1 MAIYETLSAQTRT
14 IRSNSRSSRIG
25 AFRVRP
31 IRSMFKMRTAPD
43 RSEAVAAEAFRASV
57 RRARLRPVC
66 SAITKIKSLVS
77 KLFRCINPA
86 QKESMNS
93 AGDTIA
99 TYCMQTGSQYYT
111 MARFAMHAQCVPVC
125 GNLFHHAVEMLLKGG
140 LARKRPLSDLKDNM
154 GHNLKVLWREFKLE
168 FPDRTLRRHD
178 KTISSLNKFED
189 IRYPDPIKVPST
201 GVSADWS
208 GPAGTMTT
216 YGGLQRAS
224 HPISLN
230 FRVRSCH
237 LGTHMLPRDAVC
249 CSLSRTLGETRAALG
264 EHLRPQQIVPPYLK
278 CADVCS

>member
-168 FPDRTLRRHD
+168 FPDRN
-178 KTISSLNKFED
+178 SSTARQDNFKSQQ
-189 IRYPDPIKVPST
+189 IRGHPLPGPDQ
-201 GVSADWS
+201 GAFH
-208 GPAGTMTT
+208 GRER
-216 YGGLQRAS
+216 GL
-224 HPISLN
+224 
-230 FRVRSCH
+230 VRS
-237 LGTHMLPRDAVC
+237 GRDDDDVWRTSEGLPPHQF
-249 CSLSRTLGETRAALG
+249 EF
-264 EHLRPQQIVPPYLK
+264 
-278 CADVCS
+278 